1 MGLLKIDPFGENK
14 KIVEPPVVKRN
25 VIDDNLFANVNTI
38 TLDELMAMKE
48 ADDRDDSGGLEWL

>member
-14 KIVEPPVVKRN
+14 KAVEPQVVKRN